1 MSDPCA
7 NLKRRICP
15 FISSG
20 EVIVRCKGTQCNACR
35 PVLLEDGEPVWV
47 CAMIEREFSDS
58 WEVAPGV
65 YA

>member
-1 MSDPCA
+1 MMDPCA
-7 NLKRRICP
+7 ELKRRICP

-35 PVLLEDGEPVWV
+35 PVFVEEETVWV
-47 CAMIEREFSDS
+47 CALIDRDFSDS